1 MAKQPE
7 AQILRPVD
15 PQYGRYDPAA
25 TTETD
30 SLRYA
35 PSVPRESL
43 WTAIVTW
50 RLEIGSLSLAIGIL
64 IAIYVTLGHYS
75 DQDVPEWPLSL
86 NLNSLIAIYSTVLR
100 ALLIFPVAEVISQE
114 KWFWFQRPR
123 PLRDLDAFDL
133 GSRGLWG
140 CIKLLVVAY
149 SS

>member
-1 MAKQPE
+1 MVKGPE
-7 AQILRPVD
+7 AQNFRPVGL
-15 PQYGRYDPAA
+15 QHSNYDLAA

-30 SLRYA
+30 SLQYA
-35 PSVPRESL
+35 PSIPRESI

-64 IAIYVTLGHYS
+64 IAIYITLDHYS

-86 NLNSLIAIYSTVLR
+86 NLNSLIAIYSAVLR

-123 PLRDLDAFDL
+123 PLRHLDAFDL
-133 GSRGLWG
+133 GSRGIWG